1 MTLSAD
7 SSPIKTGLLAYGM
20 SGKIFH
26 APFLTQHPSFAL
38 QAVVQRHEQRMQADY
53 PHIKSYGSVAG
64 LLADPSLELV
74 VVNTPSATHVEL
86 TRQALLA
93 GKHVLLEKPVATS
106 AAEVRELFDLARQQG
121 RHLFAYQNR
130 RWDTD
135 FGSVRRVVE
144 SGQLGRLIEV
154 HFRYDRFKPQLN
166 PKKFKEDADSPGSG
180 LVFDLGPHLVDQ
192 AISLFGQPLR
202 VGKVQGSYRMHS
214 QVADYFSLHLH
225 YPEGLN
231 VYLTSS
237 LLVAEPGPAFVL
249 HGTQGSFRK
258 DRTDPQEAQLVAGI
272 RPENPVYGHEQ
283 PGQEGQLML
292 AAPDGTLTATLVAA
306 EPSSYAG
313 LFEAVYQAIRH
324 GQPYP
329 IKPEELVWQLESITA
344 DQAGTTT
351 TA

>member
-26 APFLTQHPSFAL
+26 APFLTQHPGFEL

-53 PHIKSYGSVAG
+53 PHIKSYCSVAE
-64 LLADPSLELV
+64 LLADPALELV

-86 TRQALLA
+86 ARQALLA

-106 AAEVRELFDLARQQG
+106 AAEVRELFNLARQQN
-121 RHLFAYQNR
+121 RQLFAYQNR

-135 FGSVRRVVE
+135 FSSVRRVVE

-192 AISLFGQPLR
+192 AISLFGQPL
-202 VGKVQGSYRMHS
+202 KVERTQGSYRESS

-225 YPEGLN
+225 YPEGLHA
-231 VYLTSS
+231 YLTSS
-237 LLVAEPGPAFVL
+237 LLVADPGPAFVL
-249 HGTQGSFRK
+249 HGTQGSYRK
-258 DRTDPQEAQLVAGI
+258 DRTDPQEAQLVAGLK
-272 RPENPVYGHEQ
+272 PADLAYGREQ
-283 PGQEGQLML
+283 PGQEGRLTIV
-292 AAPDGTLTATLVAA
+292 APDGTLTTTLVPAGS
-306 EPSSYAG
+306 SSYAS

-324 GQPYP
+324 DQPYP
-329 IKPEELVWQLESITA
+329 VKPEELVWQLEVLS
-344 DQAGTTT
+344 
-351 TA
+351 

>member
-7 SSPIKTGLLAYGM
+7 SSPIKAGLLAYGM
-20 SGKIFH
+20 SGKVFH
-26 APFLTQHPSFAL
+26 APFLTMHPGFDL

-53 PHIKSYGSVAG
+53 PHIRSYGSVAE

-74 VVNTPSATHVEL
+74 VVNTPSATHVDL
-86 TRQALLA
+86 ARQALLA
-93 GKHVLLEKPVATS
+93 GKHVLLEKPVATT
-106 AAEVRELFDLARQQG
+106 ATEIRELYELAEQQSH
-121 RHLFAYQNR
+121 HLLAYQNR

-180 LVFDLGPHLVDQ
+180 LVFDLGPHVLDQ
-192 AISLFGQPLR
+192 AISLFGKPLR
-202 VGKVQGSYRMHS
+202 VEQAQGSYREHS

-225 YPEGLN
+225 YPEGLH
-231 VYLTSS
+231 VYLSAS
-237 LLVAEPGPAFVL
+237 LLVADPGPAFIL
-249 HGTQGSFRK
+249 HGTQGSYRK
-258 DRTDPQEAQLVAGI
+258 DRTDPQEAQLLAGMQ
-272 RPENPVYGHEQ
+272 PTDPAYGHEQ
-283 PGQEGQLML
+283 PGQEGRLTLAEPDGML
-292 AAPDGTLTATLVAA
+292 VATPVAAAPG
-306 EPSSYAG
+306 SYAG

-329 IKPEELVWQLESITA
+329 IKPEELEWQLEVL
-344 DQAGTTT
+344 AG
-351 TA
+351 

>member
-26 APFLTQHPSFAL
+26 APFLTQHPGFDL

-53 PHIKSYGSVAG
+53 PHIKSYGSVAE
-64 LLADPSLELV
+64 LLADPALELM

-86 TRQALLA
+86 ARQALLA

-106 AAEVRELFDLARQQG
+106 AVEVRELFDLARQQG
-121 RHLFAYQNR
+121 RQLFAYQNR

-166 PKKFKEDADSPGSG
+166 PKKFKEDAASPGSG

-192 AISLFGQPLR
+192 AISLFGQPL
-202 VGKVQGSYRMHS
+202 KVERTQGSYRENS

-225 YPEGLN
+225 YPEGLH

-237 LLVAEPGPAFVL
+237 LLVADPGPAFVL
-249 HGTQGSFRK
+249 HGTLGSFRK
-258 DRTDPQEAQLVAGI
+258 DRTDPQEAQLVAGLK
-272 RPENPVYGHEQ
+272 PADSAYGHEQ
-283 PGQEGQLML
+283 PGQEGRLTL
-292 AAPDGTLTATLVAA
+292 AAPDGTLTAAPVPA
-306 EPSSYAG
+306 EASSYAG

-324 GQPYP
+324 GRPYP
-329 IKPEELVWQLESITA
+329 VTEDELVGQLEIL
-344 DQAGTTT
+344 GGK
-351 TA
+351 

>member
-26 APFLTQHPSFAL
+26 APFLTQHPGFDL

-53 PHIKSYGSVAG
+53 PHITSYGSVAE
-64 LLADPSLELV
+64 LLADPELELV

-86 TRQALLA
+86 ARQALLA
-93 GKHVLLEKPVATS
+93 GKHVLLEKPVATT
-106 AAEVRELFDLARQQG
+106 AAEVRDLFDLARQQN
-121 RHLFAYQNR
+121 RQFLAYQNR

-135 FGSVRRVVE
+135 FGSVRQVVE

-154 HFRYDRFKPQLN
+154 HFRFDRFKPALN

-192 AISLFGQPLR
+192 AIILFGQPL
-202 VGKVQGSYRMHS
+202 KVEKAQGSYRENS
-214 QVADYFSLHLH
+214 QVADYFHFHLH
-225 YPEGLN
+225 YPEGLH
-231 VYLTSS
+231 VYLSSS
-237 LLVAEPGPAFVL
+237 LLVADPGPAFVL

-258 DRTDPQEAQLVAGI
+258 DRTDPQEAQLVAGLK
-272 RPENPVYGHEQ
+272 PADPAYGHEQ
-283 PGQEGQLML
+283 PGQEGRLTL
-292 AAPDGTLTATLVAA
+292 AAPDGTLAATAVPAA
-306 EPSSYAG
+306 PDSYAG

-324 GQPYP
+324 GRPYP
-329 IKPEELVWQLESITA
+329 VAEDELVWQLEIL
-344 DQAGTTT
+344 GGK
-351 TA
+351 